1 MDNYD
6 NYLRILQPS
15 AYTLGLVA
23 NSGIGKTLFACKNAK
38 PNARPIL
45 QKSVGETNTTIQNRV
60 ITFSANPALAQR
72 LIVGVKPDPV
82 FFGSRDLMELLLE
95 PLCTTI
101 RQLGRKGSP
110 NAGEAEACLRE
121 ELRDLLQREDFG
133 LFRRLALLTSEQQK
147 NLADGILQWF
157 QDSAFYQ
164 YIEELYGRA
173 VTELKSRG
181 EEPSKNSAKLRS
193 ELRIQV
199 AKRIDLLTR
208 EGGTQALLALCQQ
221 TEQALK
227 ERFFRVFQSERCSE
241 DGYYYLE
248 LALEEPDQ
256 EAANAFFSNNTKG
269 HPSLESLCREIV
281 IYAPMEEKIQQRLDA
296 YPQFR
301 DSWGYSSFA
310 LLDTRGLF
318 HRDTSEEENEEYCA
332 NLLYRSRIDAII
344 LLQSLSSD
352 PNAKK
357 AQLIY
362 QKTLKGFKRDI
373 PIFPVYNRADCK
385 VDDLLKDAED
395 KGEALPKSEEL
406 QALLA
411 TQVQVLSEGLANG
424 MARPQQWKTP
434 LICYLK
440 GERSFAEYPDL
451 KERYTLEAVLGSCF
465 AQMSQALRQRAE
477 RLPIKLEDWEI
488 EPTPKVD
495 RVRLTAIVNDIL
507 NLSET
512 DRKVFAPAK
521 LNLDENRWKVPHGNS
536 YNALRRR
543 LAYGG
548 GWSSQILENYYYH
561 CQNIQVNFPAQLQ
574 NFVTPMLTRRLAEE
588 ALSIQYGT
596 FLSKEDEAVYQ
607 AEVARAIL
615 PERFASRL
623 LYDRALMD
631 AERVPGSFGAWFQ
644 RFIENSTHYL
654 KQPLQGREDY
664 DVVLEELL
672 ADAAR
677 LVLHRKVRYVS

>member
-1 MDNYD
+1 MD

-15 AYTLGLVA
+15 AYTFGLVGTTG
-23 NSGIGKTLFACKNAK
+23 SGKTRFTCNIAA
-38 PNARPIL
+38 PGARPIL

-60 ITFSANPALAQR
+60 IIFSANPALTQR
-72 LIVGVKPDPV
+72 LIVAVKPDPV
-82 FFGSRDLMELLLE
+82 FFGSRDLMELLRE

-101 RQLGRKGSP
+101 RQLGRKGAP
-110 NAGEAEACLRE
+110 NAGEAEDCLRE
-121 ELRDLLQREDFG
+121 ALRDPLQMEDFG
-133 LFRRLALLTSEQQK
+133 LRRRLALLTTEQQE
-147 NLADGILQWF
+147 NLVDGILQWF
-157 QDSAFYQ
+157 RDSAFYQ

-181 EEPSKNSAKLRS
+181 EEPSKNSAKLRNG
-193 ELRIQV
+193 LRTQV
-199 AKRIDLLTR
+199 EARIDLLTR
-208 EGGTQALLALCQQ
+208 EGGTQALLVLCQQ
-221 TEQALK
+221 TEQVLK
-227 ERFFRVFQSERCSE
+227 ERFFRVFQPERRSE
-241 DGYYYLE
+241 DGYYYLN
-248 LALEEPDQ
+248 LALAEPDQ
-256 EAANAFFSNNTKG
+256 DAADAFFSNNTKG

-281 IYAPMEEKIQQRLDA
+281 IYVPIEEKIQKRLEA

-318 HRDTSEEENEEYCA
+318 HRGTSEEENEEYCA
-332 NLLYRSRIDAII
+332 NLLYRSQIDAII

-352 PNAKK
+352 TNAKK

-362 QKTLKGFKRDI
+362 RKILKGFKRDI

-385 VDDLLKDAED
+385 VDDLLKDSED
-395 KGEALPKSEEL
+395 DGKAPPKSGEL

-411 TQVQVLSEGLANG
+411 TQVQALSEGLANG
-424 MARPQQWKTP
+424 IARPQQWKTP

-440 GERSFAEYPDL
+440 GARSFTEYPDL
-451 KERYTLEAVLGSCF
+451 KERYTLEVVLGNCF

-477 RLPIKLEDWEI
+477 RLPIKLEDWET

-495 RVRLTAIVNDIL
+495 RVRLTAIVDDIL

-512 DRKVFAPAK
+512 DRKVFTPAK

-548 GWSSQILENYYYH
+548 GWSSNILENYYYH

-574 NFVTPMLTRRLAEE
+574 NFVTPTLTQRLAEE

-596 FLSKEDEAVYQ
+596 FLSKEDEAAYQ
-607 AEVARAIL
+607 AQVARAIQ
-615 PERFASRL
+615 PERFASQL

-631 AERVPGSFGAWFQ
+631 AERVPGSFGVWFQ

-672 ADAAR
+672 TDAAR
-677 LVLHRKVRYVS
+677 LVLHRKVRYVSET